1 MERKRVSI
9 VIPMYNEQEAMP
21 ALRESLESLMST
33 WPQVDWEIMAVND
46 GSRDNTLVMLRQWRA
61 DDPRV
66 HFIDLSRNFGKERA
80 MMAGLA
86 HATGDAV
93 VIIDADLQDPPEMI
107 PEMIS
112 WWQQGYDDIYARRR
126 DRGQESWLRKSL
138 SLGYYKLL
146 SRITSMEVLQN
157 TGDFRLLDR
166 RCVDALNSLPETE
179 RYTKGLFSWIGFK
192 KKELMFDRQDRVAG
206 KSHWSLARLV
216 SLGMDGITS
225 SSTRPLKVASILGLI
240 ISVVAFVYM
249 VWIVIKTLVLGESVQ
264 GFPTLMVTI
273 LFLGGVQ
280 LLTIGIIGEYV
291 GRIFNE
297 TKRRPPYI
305 IREIQ

>member
-9 VIPMYNEQEAMP
+9 VIPMYNEQEALP

-33 WPQVDWEIMAVND
+33 WPQVDWEVMAVND

-86 HATGDAV
+86 HASGDAV

-126 DRGQESWLRKSL
+126 DRGQESWLRRNL
-138 SLGYYKLL
+138 SLAYYKLL

-192 KKELMFDRQDRVAG
+192 KKELQFDRNDRVAG
-206 KSHWSLARLV
+206 KSHWSMAKLI

-225 SSTRPLKVASILGLI
+225 STTRPLKVASILGLI
-240 ISVVAFVYM
+240 ISAVAFVYM

-297 TKRRPPYI
+297 TKHRPPYI

>member
-9 VIPMYNEQEAMP
+9 VIPMYNEQEALP
-21 ALRESLESLMST
+21 ALRDSLESLMST

-126 DRGQESWLRKSL
+126 DRGQESWLRRNL
-138 SLGYYKLL
+138 SLAYYKLL

-192 KKELMFDRQDRVAG
+192 KKELQFDRKDRVAG
-206 KSHWSLARLV
+206 KSHWSMAKLI

-225 SSTRPLKVASILGLI
+225 STTRPLKVASILGLI
-240 ISVVAFVYM
+240 ISAVAFVYM

>member
-1 MERKRVSI
+1 M
-9 VIPMYNEQEAMP
+9 IPMYNEQEALP
-21 ALRESLESLMST
+21 ALRDSLESLMST

-126 DRGQESWLRKSL
+126 DRGQESWLRRNL
-138 SLGYYKLL
+138 SLAYYKLL

-192 KKELMFDRQDRVAG
+192 KKELQFDRKDRVAG
-206 KSHWSLARLV
+206 KSHWSMAKLI

-225 SSTRPLKVASILGLI
+225 STTRPLKVASILGLI
-240 ISVVAFVYM
+240 ISAVAFVYM

>member
-9 VIPMYNEQEAMP
+9 VIPMYNEQEALP
-21 ALRESLESLMST
+21 ALRDSLQSLMST

-61 DDPRV
+61 DDPRL

-86 HATGDAV
+86 HASGDAV

-126 DRGQESWLRKSL
+126 DRGKESWLRKSL
-138 SLGYYKLL
+138 SLSYYKLL

-166 RCVDALNSLPETE
+166 RCVDALNALPETE

-206 KSHWSLARLV
+206 KSHWSLARLI

-225 SSTRPLKVASILGLI
+225 STTRPLKVASILGLI
-240 ISVVAFVYM
+240 ISVVAFIYM